1 MKNIFFC
8 TLTLLFVS
16 FFAQNTTAQTASS
29 KTDEAAL
36 LKMWDDVWQTYESG
50 NEEKMWSYYA
60 DNACEVYPDGSMIC
74 GKKAIR
80 EGYEAFKT
88 MLEGKPSWTM
98 TKPTVRFIEPNVA
111 LLAADVTADIKLKG
125 GQQIGGN
132 SKFVTLVHKINGQW
146 LIEFDSQTPVI
157 QMPEPGK

>member
-16 FFAQNTTAQTASS
+16 LFAQNSAAQTASS

-36 LKMWDDVWQTYESG
+36 LKMWDDVWQAYESG
-50 NEEKMWSYYA
+50 NDEKMWSFYA
-60 DNACEVYPDGSMIC
+60 DNACEVYPDGSMVC

-80 EGYEAFKT
+80 ESYEAFKT
-88 MLEGKPSWTM
+88 MLEGKPSWTA

-111 LLAADVTADIKLKG
+111 LLSSDVTADIKLKG

-146 LIEFDSQTPVI
+146 LIEFDSQTPVV